1 MKRCRDKGIS
11 IPPLRVDQ
19 PENGYRFSIDSVLL
33 ADFAAAFCGR
43 SVLDLG
49 TGSGVV
55 LLLLAGRCDTLKKGV
70 GVEIQRQL
78 WEFACRNIEEN
89 RLGGRL
95 SATLCDFRKDVPGL
109 APRSFDLVVANPPYR
124 KIGEGRRNPD
134 PGKEIAR
141 HEVAC
146 TLADVF
152 SAAKKYLSRRGRF
165 AMVCS
170 SHRLAEIFTLGAASG
185 LHPEKVR
192 FVHPH
197 ADEPA
202 NRVLVAGSR
211 RKGPESVVLPPL
223 VVYSARGR
231 YHPEIEGI
239 FSDFFRER
247 QPAAAP

>member
-1 MKRCRDKGIS
+1 MKRCRDRENS
-11 IPPLRVDQ
+11 ILPFRVDQ

-33 ADFAAAFCGR
+33 ADFAAPFCGK

-55 LLLLAGRCDTLKKGV
+55 LLLLARRCDILKKGV

-89 RLGGRL
+89 RLEGRL
-95 SATLCDFRKDVPGL
+95 SATLCDFREDVPGIT
-109 APRSFDLVVANPPYR
+109 PRSFDLVVVNPPYR

-134 PGKEIAR
+134 PRKEIAR

-152 SAAKKYLSRRGRF
+152 SATGKYLSRRGRF

-170 SHRLAEIFTLGAASG
+170 SHRLPEVFSLGAALG
-185 LHPEKVR
+185 LQPETVR

-211 RKGPESVVLPPL
+211 RKGSEPVFLPPL
-223 VVYSARGR
+223 VVYSDRGR

-239 FSDFFRER
+239 FSSFFRE
-247 QPAAAP
+247 

>member
-1 MKRCRDKGIS
+1 MKRCRDKGKS
-11 IPPLRVDQ
+11 ILPFRVDQ

-33 ADFAAAFCGR
+33 ADFAAALCGR

-55 LLLLAGRCDTLKKGV
+55 LLLLARRCDTLKKGV
-70 GVEIQRQL
+70 GVEIQRRL

-89 RLGGRL
+89 RLQGRL
-95 SATLCDFRKDVPGL
+95 SATLCDFREDVPGL
-109 APRSFDLVVANPPYR
+109 SPKSFDLVVANPPYR
-124 KIGEGRRNPD
+124 KLGEGRRNPD

-146 TLADVF
+146 TMADVF
-152 SAAKKYLSRRGRF
+152 SAAEKYLTRRGRF
-165 AMVCS
+165 AMVSS
-170 SHRLAEIFTLGAASG
+170 SHRLAEIFSLGAASG
-185 LHPEKVR
+185 LQPETVR

-197 ADEPA
+197 ADKPA
-202 NRVLVAGSR
+202 NRLLVAVCR
-211 RKGPESVVLPPL
+211 RKGQEPVVLPPL

-239 FSDFFRER
+239 FSNFFRE
-247 QPAAAP
+247 